1 MNQSASFIYLFV
13 EAARLYIHPFRLLRP
28 LYKSYHLFIAFRFWS
43 REMTSEILI
52 TKDFLG
58 GLSNNTESD
67 LNSKTEHASHERCSS
82 PNSPLSSSLSSDH
95 QTQTNPAAD
104 FEALNLNYP
113 PPSSSSSSA
122 AAQMNLFEEACLD
135 LKLQSSSS
143 SSSHNYQS
151 VCTLDKVKSALQ
163 RAEKETE
170 KKRQSPSSSSAMFA
184 AACPGCLLYVITLK
198 TNPKCPRCNSTVP
211 SPLVVK
217 KARID
222 LNASF

>member
-1 MNQSASFIYLFV
+1 M
-13 EAARLYIHPFRLLRP
+13 
-28 LYKSYHLFIAFRFWS
+28 YHQLIFFFFKKKNLHYSSCKYVLFIFCPRAK
-43 REMTSEILI
+43 L
-52 TKDFLG
+52 
-58 GLSNNTESD
+58 
-67 LNSKTEHASHERCSS
+67 LNDSIMFQTEHSSHERCSS

-95 QTQTNPAAD
+95 LRQTNPAAD

-113 PPSSSSSSA
+113 PSSSSSSA
-122 AAQMNLFEEACLD
+122 AAQINLFEEAYLD

-143 SSSHNYQS
+143 SSNHNYQS

-163 RAEKETE
+163 RAERETT

-211 SPLVVK
+211 SPLLVK

-222 LNASF
+222 LNASV

>member
-1 MNQSASFIYLFV
+1 MVFFFFNFLHYSSCKYV
-13 EAARLYIHPFRLLRP
+13 
-28 LYKSYHLFIAFRFWS
+28 LFIFCPR
-43 REMTSEILI
+43 
-52 TKDFLG
+52 TKL
-58 GLSNNTESD
+58 
-67 LNSKTEHASHERCSS
+67 LNCPIMLQTEHASHERCSS